1 MIKLH
6 VFCRYLLVYGVGFAI
21 SSNAAHAQTV
31 PIVPPV
37 MPMSTAALN
46 LKGVNL
52 SGAEYDATN
61 ITAVAGYKY
70 TYPSNAEIDYYKS
83 KAFTTIRLPFS
94 GSRLQP
100 VNGGALDVAEL
111 KRLRTVVDYIA
122 SKGMYVV
129 LDVHEYGGRYDSVSK
144 TKKFFN
150 VPGGL
155 AASVFGNFWKR
166 VALEFKSYPNV
177 IFGLMNEPH
186 KQTPQQWSAVAKYGV
201 YGIRKAGAK
210 QLILIPGTSWT
221 GAHSWVSSGN
231 AAAWVGFQD
240 SNFAF
245 EVHQYLD
252 SDSSGRGTT
261 CITNKGSKALES
273 ASNWARTNRYKM
285 FLGEAGWA
293 DNSVCL
299 TEGNAMMQYMKRNSD
314 VWTGW
319 TYWAAGKW
327 IPQTYMYMLTPPN
340 LSLPVDKPQMQ
351 ALKAGL

>member
-6 VFCRYLLVYGVGFAI
+6 FFCRYLLVYSVGFAI

-52 SGAEYDATN
+52 SGAEYDASN

-111 KRLRTVVDYIA
+111 KRLRAVVDYAA
-122 SKGMYVV
+122 SKNMYVV
-129 LDVHEYGGRYDSVSK
+129 LDPHEYGGRYDSVSK
-144 TKKFFN
+144 TKKMYGI
-150 VPGGL
+150 PGGVS
-155 AASVFGNFWKR
+155 ASVFGNFWKR
-166 VALEFKSYPNV
+166 VAVEFKSNPNV

-186 KQTPQQWSAVAKYGV
+186 KQTPKQWRAVAEYGV

-252 SDSSGRGTT
+252 IDSSGRGTT
-261 CITNKGSKALES
+261 CIINKGSKALES

-293 DNSVCL
+293 ANQVCL
-299 TEGNAMMQYMKRNSD
+299 TEGNAMTQYMKRNAD

-319 TYWAAGKW
+319 TYWSAGKW
-327 IPQTYMYMLTPPN
+327 IPQNYMYMLTPA
-340 LSLPVDKPQMQ
+340 SLLQPVDKPQMK
-351 ALKAGL
+351 ALVDSL

>member
-1 MIKLH
+1 MLKLH
-6 VFCRYLLVYGVGFAI
+6 GFCRYLLIYGLGATI
-21 SSNAAHAQTV
+21 TSNVAYAAT
-31 PIVPPV
+31 

-52 SGAEYDATN
+52 SGAEYHAND
-61 ITAVAGYKY
+61 ITAQVGYKY

-83 KAFTTIRLPFS
+83 KKFTTIRLPFS

-100 VNGGALDVAEL
+100 VNSGALDPAEL
-111 KRLRTVVDYIA
+111 KRLRAVVDYA
-122 SKGMYVV
+122 ATKGLYVV
-129 LDVHEYGGRYDSVSK
+129 LDPHEYGGRYDSVSK
-144 TKKFFN
+144 TKKMYG
-150 VPGGL
+150 VSGGISP
-155 AASVFGNFWKR
+155 SVFGNFWKR

-186 KQTPQQWSAVAKYGV
+186 KQTPKEWRAVAEYGV
-201 YGIRKAGAK
+201 YGIRKAGAT

-231 AAAWVGFQD
+231 AAAWVGFKD
-240 SNFAF
+240 PNFAF

-252 SDSSGRGTT
+252 SDSSGMHTT
-261 CITNKGSKALES
+261 CVANKGSKALEA

-285 FLGEAGWA
+285 FLGEAGWSK
-293 DNSVCL
+293 DPVCL

-319 TYWAAGKW
+319 AYWSGGKW
-327 IPQTYMYMLTPPN
+327 VAQTYMYMLTPAD
-340 LSLPVDKPQMQ
+340 LTKPVDKPQMP
-351 ALKAGL
+351 ALVNSL